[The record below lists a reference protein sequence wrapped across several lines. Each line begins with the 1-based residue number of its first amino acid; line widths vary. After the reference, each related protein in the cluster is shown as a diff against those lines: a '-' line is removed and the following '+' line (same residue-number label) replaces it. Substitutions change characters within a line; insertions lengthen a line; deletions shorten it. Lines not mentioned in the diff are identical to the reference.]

1 MSDALAILD
10 GAAACV
16 TALLMPEELETLIRF
31 LRGESWD
38 DVPPPPTKTKTKI
51 TTSSTALS
59 STSANTTTTTT
70 AAVRDDGDAPWR
82 IPNVLTGFYNYIPLA
97 IAADLSLLSMSSSG
111 ERSALVHKFERNG
124 FRVFAVNLLPESR
137 TFDYSLHQKGGSSSA
152 IVRLSCME
160 AVRTWCDAVYAEKD
174 GVSSRSP
181 VMAAKRHRREE
192 TALTANVP
200 PLSSN
205 SRGHFFNSKPIQRR
219 ALFILSCCANESAA
233 RRGDMNRSRRS
244 CDPLMMFLHEI
255 SAMAALCRAKE
266 ATHRA
271 RIEFAVLLLPDDLAY
286 GGALLEEALR
296 EPLCREYCVQL
307 FHGSTTGVIQRDD
320 AETTA
325 FIRRLET
332 WMNVPTAP
340 SHITEANTHADGKTD
355 GVMEQRHRH
364 SQQQDQPQAD
374 VAHME
379 LADKTRQRESSFF
392 FVRRENLP
400 LCCFLREALRRFPV
414 ILHPMALRQ
423 LQALWAT
430 RRHLGDV
437 VTGFHALLCPFA
449 HSASVRDCS
458 ASSPSMPL
466 FSAKASTT
474 NTTANKGNRDDGMS
488 CYVDTVDILNA
499 MFAAAGQLADGQ
511 LLNEAVA
518 FAVLYEDIVWKRSM
532 RLQRIPGVVSVLERL
547 WRRWG
552 NDTDMIFQEALALCV
567 PVYTPSSTLQNESY
581 QSAQG
586 NGAEDTRAVVAVPAA
601 MRTPAAKMP
610 LGAELMHAALLAVL
624 PPQESLEE
632 LKGVMGQDGGHGYP
646 SGLKGENCHDK
657 SAAMTMQ
664 EFSLSENNFF
674 NPTIPDSVR
683 LLHLLTSH
691 ALGQGNSRQKYVS
704 FEVLQRIC
712 QISDEALV
720 RALKELQLAGM
731 VKLNGREFKAR
742 AVLDNS

>member
-16 TALLMPEELETLIRF
+16 SALLMPEELGTLIRF

-38 DVPPPPTKTKTKI
+38 EVPPSKIASSSSALLSTTAKTE
-51 TTSSTALS
+51 
-59 STSANTTTTTT
+59 TTTT
-70 AAVRDDGDAPWR
+70 AAVRDGEDTPRR
-82 IPNVLTGFYNYIPLA
+82 IPNALTGCYNYIPLA
-97 IAADLSLLSMSSSG
+97 IAAELSLLSMSSSG
-111 ERSALVHKFERNG
+111 ERSALVHKFERNE

-137 TFDYSLHQKGGSSSA
+137 TADHSLHQKGGSSSA

-160 AVRTWCDAVYAEKD
+160 AVRAWCDAVYAEKD

-192 TALTANVP
+192 TASTADVP
-200 PLSSN
+200 SLSSI
-205 SRGHFFNSKPIQRR
+205 SKCKFNSGPIRRR
-219 ALFILSCCANESAA
+219 ALFILSCCANEGAA
-233 RRGDMNRSRRS
+233 RRGDINRSRRS

-255 SAMAALCRAKE
+255 SAIAALCRARE
-266 ATHRA
+266 ATHGA
-271 RIEFAVLLLPDDLAY
+271 RIEFSVLLLPDDLAY

-307 FHGSTTGVIQRDD
+307 FHGSITGVTRHDD
-320 AETTA
+320 AEATA

-340 SHITEANTHADGKTD
+340 PRTTEANTHADGKTER
-355 GVMEQRHRH
+355 VTEEKQRH
-364 SQQQDQPQAD
+364 SQKQDQPQQQVAA
-374 VAHME
+374 AHME

-430 RRHLGDV
+430 RRQLGDV
-437 VTGFHALLCPFA
+437 VTGLHALLCPFA
-449 HSASVRDCS
+449 HSASARDRC
-458 ASSPSMPL
+458 ASSSFSVRL
-466 FSAKASTT
+466 FSAGASTT
-474 NTTANKGNRDDGMS
+474 NTTANKRNRGDGMS
-488 CYVDTVDILNA
+488 RHVDTVDILNA
-499 MFAAAGQLADGQ
+499 ILAAAGQLADGQ

-532 RLQRIPGVVSVLERL
+532 RLQRIPGVVSVVEQL

-581 QSAQG
+581 QSAQE
-586 NGAEDTRAVVAVPAA
+586 NGAEDTRAVVAIPAA
-601 MRTPAAKMP
+601 MRAPAAKMP
-610 LGAELMHAALLAVL
+610 LGAELMRSALLAVL
-624 PPQESLEE
+624 PPEESLEE
-632 LKGVMGQDGGHGYP
+632 LKGVVGQDGGHGYP
-646 SGLKGENCHDK
+646 SWLKGENCHDK
-657 SAAMTMQ
+657 SGAIAMR

-674 NPTIPDSVR
+674 NPSIPDSVR

-731 VKLNGREFKAR
+731 VKLNGRELKAR
-742 AVLDNS
+742 VVLDNS

>member
-16 TALLMPEELETLIRF
+16 SALLMPEELGALIRF

-38 DVPPPPTKTKTKI
+38 EVPPPK
-51 TTSSTALS
+51 TTSSS
-59 STSANTTTTTT
+59 STLLSTTAKTATTTT
-70 AAVRDDGDAPWR
+70 AAVRDGEDTPRR
-82 IPNVLTGFYNYIPLA
+82 IPNALTGCYNYIPLA
-97 IAADLSLLSMSSSG
+97 IAAELSLLSMSSSG
-111 ERSALVHKFERNG
+111 ERSALVQKFERNE

-137 TFDYSLHQKGGSSSA
+137 TADYSLHQKGGSSSA

-160 AVRTWCDAVYAEKD
+160 AVRAWCDAVYAEKD

-192 TALTANVP
+192 TASTADVP
-200 PLSSN
+200 SPSSI
-205 SRGHFFNSKPIQRR
+205 SKGKFKSGPIKRR

-233 RRGDMNRSRRS
+233 RRGDINRSRRS

-255 SAMAALCRAKE
+255 SAIAALCRARE
-266 ATHRA
+266 ATHGA
-271 RIEFAVLLLPDDLAY
+271 RIEFSVLLLPDDLAY

-307 FHGSTTGVIQRDD
+307 FHGSITGVTRHDD
-320 AETTA
+320 AEATA

-340 SHITEANTHADGKTD
+340 PRNTEANTHADGKTER
-355 GVMEQRHRH
+355 VTEEKQRH
-364 SQQQDQPQAD
+364 SQQQDQPQQQQAAA
-374 VAHME
+374 AHME

-423 LQALWAT
+423 LQALWTT
-430 RRHLGDV
+430 RRQLGDV
-437 VTGFHALLCPFA
+437 VTGLHALLCPFS
-449 HSASVRDCS
+449 HSASARDRC
-458 ASSPSMPL
+458 ASSPFSVPL
-466 FSAKASTT
+466 FCAGASRT
-474 NTTANKGNRDDGMS
+474 NTTANKRNRGDGMS
-488 CYVDTVDILNA
+488 RHVDTVDILNA
-499 MFAAAGQLADGQ
+499 ILAAAGQLADGQ

-532 RLQRIPGVVSVLERL
+532 RLQRIPGVVSVLEQL

-552 NDTDMIFQEALALCV
+552 NDTEMIFQEALALCV

-581 QSAQG
+581 QSAQEK
-586 NGAEDTRAVVAVPAA
+586 GAEDTRAVVAIPAA
-601 MRTPAAKMP
+601 MRAPAAKMP
-610 LGAELMHAALLAVL
+610 LGAELMHSALLAVL

-632 LKGVMGQDGGHGYP
+632 LKGVVGQDGGHGYP
-646 SGLKGENCHDK
+646 SGLKDENCHDK
-657 SAAMTMQ
+657 SGAIAMR

-674 NPTIPDSVR
+674 NPSIPDSVR

-712 QISDEALV
+712 QISDETLV

-731 VKLNGREFKAR
+731 VKLNGRELKAR
-742 AVLDNS
+742 VVLDNS